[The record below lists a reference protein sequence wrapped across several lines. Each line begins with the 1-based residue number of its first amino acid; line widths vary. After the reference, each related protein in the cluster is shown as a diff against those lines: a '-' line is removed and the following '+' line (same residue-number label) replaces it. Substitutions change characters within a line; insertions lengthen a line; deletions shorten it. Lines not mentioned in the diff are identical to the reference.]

1 VTTAD
6 FLSQL
11 RSLNV
16 ELWAEGDILRCN
28 APEEILTP
36 ELSKE
41 LKDRKAEI
49 LAFLRE
55 MSGAANSSAP
65 PLRPASRDG
74 DLPLSFAQ
82 QRLWFI
88 DQLEP
93 NTALYNITKAFRLK
107 GSLSVAALG
116 KALQTIVS
124 RHEVLRTIFA
134 AVDGLAVQVIA
145 SDRPAELKII
155 DVSRVPG
162 SQLDKK
168 IQRLLTQES
177 ARPFNLSSDLMLRGT
192 LLQLGAEE
200 HILLL
205 TMHHI
210 ASDGW
215 SWGVL
220 FRELETLY
228 KAFLAGEPS
237 PLSEL
242 PVQYADYAIWRRQW
256 LEGQVLEAHLDYWKK
271 QLADAPALDLLTDR
285 PRPAV
290 QTYRGASES
299 FSFSEVAVEELKSLS
314 RREGATLFMTLLAA
328 FSVLLHRYTG
338 QDDIVVGSPV
348 SGRNLVE
355 LEDLIGFF
363 VNDLVLRTD
372 LSGDPAFR
380 ELLRRVRQTALAA
393 YAHQDLPFDKLV
405 EKLRPKRGSDRHPL
419 FQVMFAVENGA
430 PALLH
435 LAGVETH
442 AITFESDTAKFD
454 LTMTMVDGGDELS
467 ATLEYNSDL
476 FDRDTIKR
484 MLTHFQTLLRSIA
497 ADPERRLSRLPM
509 LTENERHRLLVVWNT
524 TERDYP
530 AKKYIHEIF
539 ESQVERSPD
548 AVAVVFDAKQ
558 LTYRELNQRA
568 NRLAHELRKRGVGP
582 EVPVGI
588 CMERSPEMIVGV
600 LGILKAGGAYVP
612 LDPAYPNERLAL
624 MLCDARAPVLLTQ
637 KALIEKFPDYHG
649 ETLCL
654 DVLSWGMSH
663 ECEENPVGG
672 AKPESLAYVMYTS
685 GSTGTPK
692 GVAVPH
698 RAVTRLVINTDYV
711 DLNPSDVVARVS
723 NSSFD
728 AATFEIWGA
737 LLNGAKLVGIP
748 TDVILSPE
756 DFAARIDREKITA
769 MFLTTALFNQM
780 ARERPSAFKNLH
792 HLLFGGEAADPK
804 SVASVLKSGAPERL
818 LHVYGPT
825 ETTTFAT
832 WHLVKSVPEGATTI
846 PIGRPIAN
854 AQIYLL
860 DRYLQPVPVDAVG
873 EIFIGGLGL
882 ARGYLNQPEL
892 TAEKFIAHPY
902 SDIPGDRLYRTG
914 DFGRY
919 LPDGNIE
926 FLGRVDQQVKLR
938 GFRIELGEIEA
949 VLSRQPKLR
958 EAVVLMR
965 ERAQRDKELIAYVVP
980 SQDANPTN
988 AELRTFLQQKL
999 PGYMVPSE
1007 FVFLESIPLS
1017 PNGKIDRAVL
1027 PEPDGSKDSL
1037 SKDTEPKDDVERR
1050 LITIWEEALARKG
1063 IGTRDD
1069 FFELG
1074 GHSLLAARIFIRLE
1088 KDLGVK
1094 LPLATLFRTP
1104 TIEGLA
1110 AIIRNHAGSAS
1121 WRSLVA
1127 IRSTGSRPP
1136 IFAVPGVG
1144 GNVLCYNDL
1153 ARHLGAEQPFY
1164 GLQSRGLGGTEK
1176 PQTNVEDIAAEFLR
1190 ELREVQ
1196 AQGPYYLIGACM
1208 GGAVAYEMA
1217 QQLRAAGEE
1226 IALLALLET
1235 WLPEKASVKGLPA
1248 DVRKLAAVQLV
1259 GSRLQLYLRTLAGLR
1274 GRQRYDYLIDRLK
1287 ILKQIIA
1294 QRDAFRGDRSE
1305 YYLKVVEQANL
1316 KAFRNY
1322 QPRSYDGRL
1331 VLFVAE
1337 DRNVMSDDDPRLAWS
1352 YFASRGVEVYSI
1364 PGEDS
1369 GLMLTEPHVRQVA
1382 DQLDACLKNSSAR

>member
-16 ELWAEGDILRCN
+16 ELWAEGDLLRCN

-36 ELSKE
+36 ELAEE

-55 MSGAANSSAP
+55 TSSAANASAP
-65 PLRPASRDG
+65 PLRPASRAG

-107 GSLSVAALG
+107 GSLNIAALQ

-134 AVDGLAVQVIA
+134 VVDGLAVQVIA
-145 SDRPAELKII
+145 ADRPAELKII
-155 DVSRVPG
+155 DLSREPVER
-162 SQLDKK
+162 LDQK
-168 IQRLLTQES
+168 IRRLLEEES
-177 ARPFNLSSDLMLRGT
+177 GRPFNLSSDLMLRAT
-192 LLQLGAEE
+192 LLKLDAEE
-200 HILLL
+200 YILILA
-205 TMHHI
+205 MHHI

-220 FRELETLY
+220 FRELELLY
-228 KAFLAGEPS
+228 KTFLAGESS
-237 PLSEL
+237 PLPAL
-242 PVQYADYAIWRRQW
+242 PVQYADFAIWRRQW
-256 LEGQVLEAHLDYWKK
+256 LQGEVLETHLKYWKK

-290 QTYRGASES
+290 QTYRGGSES
-299 FSFSEVAVEELKSLS
+299 FSFSEVVVDELKSLS

-328 FSVLLHRYTG
+328 FTVLLHRYTG

-348 SGRNLVE
+348 SGRNRVE
-355 LEDLIGFF
+355 LEALIGFF

-372 LSGDPAFR
+372 VSGDPAFV

-393 YAHQDLPFDKLV
+393 YAHQDLPFEKLV
-405 EKLRPKRGSDRHPL
+405 EKLRPKRGSDHHPF
-419 FQVMFAVENGA
+419 FQVMFAVENGRPA
-430 PALLH
+430 PLL
-435 LAGVETH
+435 LAGVATH
-442 AITFESDTAKFD
+442 AIPFETDTAKFD
-454 LTMTMVDGGDELS
+454 LTMTMVDAGDALS

-484 MLTHFQTLLRSIA
+484 MLTHFQTLLQSIVK
-497 ADPERRLSRLPM
+497 DPERRVSRLPM

-524 TERDYP
+524 TQREYP
-530 AKKYIHEIF
+530 AKKCIHEVF

-558 LTYRELNQRA
+558 LTYRELNRRA
-568 NRLAHELRKRGVGP
+568 NRLAHELVKRGVGP
-582 EVPVGI
+582 DVPVGI
-588 CMERSPEMIVGV
+588 CMERSPEMIVG
-600 LGILKAGGAYVP
+600 LLAILKAGGAYVP
-612 LDPAYPNERLAL
+612 LDPTYPNERLAL
-624 MLCDARAPVLLTQ
+624 MLGDAQAPVLLTQ
-637 KALIEKFPDYHG
+637 KPLMEKFAEYHG
-649 ETLCL
+649 EILCL
-654 DVLSWGMSH
+654 DVVSWGISH
-663 ECEENPVGG
+663 GSEENLVSG
-672 AKPESLAYVMYTS
+672 AKPENLAYVMYTS

-692 GVAVPH
+692 AVAVPH
-698 RAVTRLVINTDYV
+698 RAVSRLVINTDYV
-711 DLNPSDVVARVS
+711 DLNESDVVAHVS

-748 TDVILSPE
+748 TDVILAPE
-756 DFAARIDREKITA
+756 DFAARIEREKITA

-780 ARERPSAFKNLH
+780 SRERPAAFKRLR
-792 HLLFGGEAADPK
+792 HLLFGGEAADAK
-804 SVASVLKSGAPERL
+804 AVARVLKHGAPERL

-854 AQIYLL
+854 AQVYLL
-860 DRYLQPVPVDAVG
+860 DRYFQPVPVDAVG
-873 EIFIGGLGL
+873 EIFIGGAGL
-882 ARGYLNQPEL
+882 ARGYLNRPDL
-892 TAEKFIAHPY
+892 TAEKFISHPY
-902 SDIPGDRLYRTG
+902 SDVPGERLYRTG

-919 LPDGNIE
+919 LPDGSIE
-926 FLGRVDQQVKLR
+926 FLGRVDQQIKLR

-958 EAVVLMR
+958 EAVVLLR
-965 ERAQRDKELIAYVVP
+965 ERAQRDKQLIAYVVP
-980 SQDANPTN
+980 SHDANPTN
-988 AELRTFLQQKL
+988 GELRTFLQQKL

-1007 FVFLESIPLS
+1007 FVFLESMPLS
-1017 PNGKIDRAVL
+1017 PNGKIDRGIL
-1027 PEPDGSKDSL
+1027 PEPDGNKDLL
-1037 SKDTEPKDDVERR
+1037 SKATEPKDEVERR
-1050 LITIWEEALARKG
+1050 LITIWEEALARTG
-1063 IGTRDD
+1063 IGTHDD
-1069 FFELG
+1069 FFDLG

-1121 WRSLVA
+1121 WKSLVA

-1153 ARHLGAEQPFY
+1153 ARHLGPEQPFY

-1176 PQTNVEDIAAEFLR
+1176 PLTNVEDIAAEFLR

-1196 AQGPYYLIGACM
+1196 PQGPYYLIGACM

-1226 IALLALLET
+1226 VALLALLET
-1235 WLPEKASVKGLPA
+1235 WLPEKASVKGLRA
-1248 DVRKLAAVQLV
+1248 DVRKLAAVQIV
-1259 GSRLQLYLRTLAGLR
+1259 GGRLRLYLRTLAGLR

-1287 ILKQIIA
+1287 VLKQIIV

-1316 KAFRNY
+1316 KAFGNY
-1322 QPRSYDGRL
+1322 QPRSYDGHL
-1331 VLFVAE
+1331 MLFVAE
-1337 DRNVMSDDDPRLAWS
+1337 HRNVISDNDPRLAWS
-1352 YFASRGVEVYSI
+1352 YFATGGVEVYSI

-1382 DQLDACLKNSSAR
+1382 DHLDACLRKSSAR